1 MSWTALVNAAV
12 MGTGRTA
19 DSPPAVLGEMGLAPP
34 DQQQR
39 MLAGAAAMSRARR
52 AGYRPAEAGE
62 RTAPAGAEP
71 DTRPEVAPAAE
82 RRLAE
87 LIGAADYELV
97 GEWFR
102 CLTALDH
109 PRRPP
114 DVLVP
119 ELLTAA
125 SPHPRLRAS
134 VLPALGPLAG
144 WLAGFNAEWS
154 WARETGAGTS
164 AAEVGEPALGAS
176 DQWDTAGI
184 DDRRA
189 LLGRLRE
196 SDPAAGRELVAATW
210 AVDSYRDRAAFL
222 AMLSVG
228 LSTGDE
234 PLAEQAL
241 ADRRAE
247 VRRIAADLLARLPGS
262 RYSRR
267 AVARAAAAV
276 RIERKG
282 RRQRLVVTAPEAV
295 TQEMV
300 ADGVDGSPPR
310 GTGTGAWLL
319 QQLVAAAPSAFWA
332 AHTGLD
338 PGEMLDLGDRTDWS
352 APLRTGWRSA
362 AIRDGDRDWLLALL
376 NQPGPDLPGPSPLGA
391 DRHLTANL
399 RLVTSLDA
407 DTRDAWLRSNPASP
421 LFDAAL
427 EVLPAPWS
435 VPLSNIVRRRLG
447 VVARADPGYSPAPR
461 RLLRLAA
468 RRLEPP
474 EPPELE
480 PGAVHDRL
488 GDSWDD
494 LVNTLSVRAAMRCEL
509 TEEPRK

>member
-1 MSWTALVNAAV
+1 MAGMSWTALVNAAV

-19 DSPPAVLGEMGLAPP
+19 DSPAAVLAEIGLAPA
-34 DQQQR
+34 DHQQR
-39 MLAGAAAMSRARR
+39 MLVGAAAMSRARR
-52 AGYRPAEAGE
+52 AGYRPPEAGE

-71 DTRPEVAPAAE
+71 DSRPEVAPAAE
-82 RRLAE
+82 RRLAQ
-87 LIGAADYELV
+87 LLGAADYELV

-125 SPHPRLRAS
+125 SGHPRLRAS
-134 VLPALGPLAG
+134 MLRALGPLAG

-154 WARETGAGTS
+154 WARERGAGAS
-164 AAEVGEPALGAS
+164 AARTGEPALSAS
-176 DQWDTAGI
+176 DQWETAGI

-228 LSTGDE
+228 LSCGDE

-241 ADRRAE
+241 GDRRAE

-262 RYSRR
+262 RHSRR
-267 AVARAAAAV
+267 AVARAASAV

-282 RRQRLVVTAPEAV
+282 RRQRLVVTAPETV

-338 PGEMLDLGDRTDWS
+338 PGELLDLGDRTDWS
-352 APLRTGWRSA
+352 APLRVGWRAA

-376 NQPGPDLPGPSPLGA
+376 NQPGPEV
-391 DRHLTANL
+391 TANL

-407 DTRDAWLRSNPASP
+407 DTRDAWLRSNPGSS

-427 EVLPAPWS
+427 EVIPAPWS
-435 VPLSNIVRRRLG
+435 VPLSDLVRRRLG

-461 RLLRLAA
+461 RLFRLAA

-474 EPPELE
+474 EPPDLD

-494 LVNTLSVRAAMRCEL
+494 LVNTLSVRAAMRREL